1 MTENYRQL
9 IIATLRNPKGG
20 AKQTQE
26 FSLPRTGLLMLAAL
40 VCLLGSIFTSVQI
53 ELFPTDEAST
63 FPLGMISP
71 FSITIYSFMSFA
83 ILILGTFLVGKIF
96 GGQGTLEATLFNL
109 TLIQTIMVGIQI
121 LNIVAGIV
129 LPAAISSWIG
139 IAGFIY
145 FVFLFCI
152 FVAELHKFRSPLMVF
167 LGSIGF
173 FLILILILGSVV
185 VWLMASV

>member
-1 MTENYRQL
+1 MTANYREL
-9 IIATLRNPKGG
+9 VITTLRDPKGG
-20 AKQTQE
+20 ARQSQE
-26 FSLPRTGLLMLAAL
+26 FSLPRTGLFALAAL
-40 VCLLGSIFTSVQI
+40 VCLLGAIFTSLQLQ
-53 ELFPTDEAST
+53 LFPIEDPST

-71 FSITIYSFMSFA
+71 FSITIYSFISFA

-121 LNIVAGIV
+121 INIVAEMV
-129 LPAAISSWIG
+129 LPASVSSWIG

-145 FVFLFCI
+145 FIFLFCI

-173 FLILILILGSVV
+173 FLILILLLGSIV